1 MASELAV
8 RLAEAIGRDGPAPIS
23 HYMAV
28 ANAHY
33 YATRD
38 PFGAEGD
45 FTTAPEIS
53 QMFGEM
59 VGLWLTDLWLRMGKP
74 AAHYVELGPG
84 RGTLAADARRAMA
97 MVGLNPSFHFV
108 ETSPVLRMAQVE
120 RVPEAV
126 WHDDIT
132 TLPTDG
138 VILLVAN
145 EFFDALPIHQLVKGE
160 GTWHQRMV
168 SCEAGRFA
176 PIVGSAVPEE
186 IIPETLRNAVSGS
199 IIETGSVGVSIM
211 RTLSEQMARQGGAGL
226 VIDYGY
232 DGPALGETLQSV
244 KAHKF
249 ADPFDAPGEHDLT
262 AHVDFETLGA
272 VAELSGLKVHG
283 PCGQGQWLAR
293 LGLAE
298 RTAALSEVKP
308 EKAAQFAIE
317 RDRLCGDDTMGR
329 LFRVMGLT
337 AEGWSEPDGF

>member
-1 MASELAV
+1 MANDLAA
-8 RLAEAIGRDGPAPIS
+8 RLAEVIANDGPVPIA
-23 HYMAV
+23 HFMAA

-59 VGLWLTDLWLRMGKP
+59 VGLWLTDLWLRMDKP
-74 AAHYVELGPG
+74 DAHYVELGPG

-108 ETSPVLRMAQVE
+108 ESSPVLRMAQAQ
-120 RVPEAV
+120 RVPQAV
-126 WHDDIT
+126 WHDNAS
-132 TLPTDG
+132 TLPKDG

-145 EFFDALPIHQLVKGE
+145 EFFDALPIHQLIKGDA
-160 GTWHQRMV
+160 GWHQRMV
-168 SCEAGRFA
+168 SFEEGHFI
-176 PIVGSAVPEE
+176 PVVGNAVPDE
-186 IIPETLRNAVSGS
+186 IIPNVLRNAPSGG

-211 RTLSEQMARQGGAGL
+211 RVLSEQIANQGGAAL
-226 VIDYGY
+226 VVDYGY
-232 DGPALGETLQSV
+232 EGPALGQTLQAV
-244 KAHKF
+244 TAHKF
-249 ADPFDAPGEHDLT
+249 ADPFIDPGEQDLT

-272 VAELSGLKVHG
+272 VAELTGLKVHG

-298 RTAALSEVKP
+298 RTAALSAVKP
-308 EKAAQFAIE
+308 EKAEQFASE
-317 RDRLCGDDTMGR
+317 RDRLCGDSEMGR

-337 AEGWSEPDGF
+337 APGWPVPDGF